1 MSKSRM
7 VVLVADIDRFNLA
20 TRHMAIEQFAEFLQG
35 FYEVAGQVLLAHRG
49 RLVKYIGDAL
59 LVVFE
64 DGRQEL
70 AVRTGCALRDAY
82 RRYVEGLNAELQV
95 TELCVGISTGEVVAG
110 QVGHPEMLTYD
121 VIGRPVTQA
130 FALLNCGGVTMD
142 RATAEA
148 VGDRALVEAA
158 QAPGGV
164 SGLRVTAL
172 R

>member
-1 MSKSRM
+1 MNKQKM
-7 VVLVADIDRFNLA
+7 VVLAADIERFNLA

-35 FYEVAGQVLLAHRG
+35 FYEVVGQVLLAHRG
-49 RLVKYIGDAL
+49 RLVKYIGDAI

-64 DGRQEL
+64 EGREEL

-82 RRYVEGLNAELQV
+82 RRYVESLNAELRV
-95 TELCVGISTGEVVAG
+95 TELSVGISVGDVVAG

-121 VIGRPVTQA
+121 VLGRPVTTA
-130 FALLNCGGVTMD
+130 FALLNCGGVTLD
-142 RATAEA
+142 RATADA
-148 VGDRALVEAA
+148 VSGRALLEPV
-158 QAPGGV
+158 QAPGGI

>member
-1 MSKSRM
+1 M
-7 VVLVADIDRFNLA
+7 VVLAADIDRFNLA
-20 TRHMAIEQFAEFLQG
+20 TRHMTVEQFAEFLQG
-35 FYEVAGQVLLAHRG
+35 FYEVAGEVLMAHRG

-64 DGRQEL
+64 EGREEL
-70 AVRTGCALRDAY
+70 AVRTGCALREAY
-82 RRYVEGLNAELQV
+82 RRYVEDQNSELRV
-95 TELCVGISTGEVVAG
+95 TELSVGISVGDVVAG

-121 VIGRPVTQA
+121 VLGRPVTTA
-130 FALLNCGGVTMD
+130 FVLLNCGGVILD
-142 RATAEA
+142 RAMAEA
-148 VGDRALVEAA
+148 VANRVVVEPV